1 MSDMMERLSGLAKAQ
16 LEAEAAIER
25 AELNLKTAKETLR
38 VLSEETIPS
47 VMETLD
53 LKTFTTRDGLKIA
66 VSEVTHAAITKA
78 NEAAAFQWLRE
89 HGHGRL
95 IKNKVELLPADEELL
110 NLRMLLSPSADRPL
124 GWEFSERPSIHFQ
137 TLCKFVREAKME
149 GIGLPPSIS
158 IYDVQ
163 VSKVTVA

>member
-66 VSEVTHAAITKA
+66 VSEVTRAAITKA
-78 NEAAAFQWLRE
+78 NEAAAFKWLRE

-95 IKNKVELLPADEELL
+95 IKNKVELLPSDELL
-110 NLRMLLSPSADRPL
+110 PHLRDKLNDG
-124 GWEFSERPSIHFQ
+124 GWEYSEKPSIHFQ
-137 TLCKFVREAKME
+137 TLGKFVREAKIE
-149 GIGLPPSIS
+149 GIVLPPSIS

-163 VSKVTVA
+163 VSKVTVV